1 MRYFVFLFLCGL
13 GFSSCE
19 LNSSTGQIKRADG
32 KHPAI
37 LKINKKI
44 EATPNNA
51 QLYFERA
58 LQYRELEQDSLALRD
73 LDKALTLDTTQ
84 AIYYSTVGDLLFD
97 RKDISGSIK
106 WFQKAISIN
115 PNDEIAHLKVAQI
128 LFYTEDYPKAFAQI
142 NFVLKQNVHNAEAY
156 FLKGL
161 CYREMGELDKAVSNF
176 QTAVQKEPKY
186 YDGFMQL
193 GLLYTERKDPLALQY
208 FDNAIRVDSL
218 NTEAHYAKAMFFQ
231 SQSKFEEAKAVFKD
245 ALLMMPDY
253 AEAHYNM
260 GFMLLKQDS
269 IAKAL
274 REFERVLTTQPDNA
288 KAYFNKGLCNEELGN
303 FKEAKEDYEQ
313 ALVFD
318 PEFELPTAALKRVKK
333 KL

>member
-1 MRYFVFLFLCGL
+1 MRYFIFIFFCAF
-13 GFSSCE
+13 GFTSCE
-19 LNSSTGQIKRADG
+19 TNSSTAQTKGPKG
-32 KHPAI
+32 EHPA
-37 LKINKKI
+37 LRKINKKI

-84 AIYYSTVGDLLFD
+84 ALYYSTVGDLLFD
-97 RKDISGSIK
+97 KKDISGSIK

-128 LFYTEDYPKAFAQI
+128 LFYTEEYPKAFAQI
-142 NFVLKQNVHNAEAY
+142 NLVLKQNVHNAEAY
-156 FLKGL
+156 FLKAL
-161 CYREMGELDKAVSNF
+161 CYREMGELDKAISNF

-186 YDGFMQL
+186 YDAFMQL
-193 GLLYTERKDPLALQY
+193 GLLYTKRKDPLALQY
-208 FDNAIRVDSL
+208 FDNAIRVDSM

-231 SQSKFEEAKAVFKD
+231 GQGKFEKAKEIFKEA
-245 ALLMMPDY
+245 LISMPDY

-269 IAKAL
+269 MAKAL
-274 REFERVLTTQPDNA
+274 REFERVLSTQPDNA
-288 KAYFNKGLCNEELGN
+288 KAYFNKGLCNEGLGN
-303 FKEAKEDYEQ
+303 YKKAKEDYEQ

-333 KL
+333 KM